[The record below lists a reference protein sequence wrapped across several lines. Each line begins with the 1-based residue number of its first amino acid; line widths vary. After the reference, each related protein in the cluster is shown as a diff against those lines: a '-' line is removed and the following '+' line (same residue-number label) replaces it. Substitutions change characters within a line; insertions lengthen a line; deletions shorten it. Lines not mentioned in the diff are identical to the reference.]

1 MADHTTRRR
10 ILAAQYAQSPM
21 DPPPKPTTKPHHRR
35 RHHHHH
41 HPVQDRTDAPP
52 SSVQNM
58 SDRFSKLYISHKK
71 LADNPPSGAKLPPH
85 PQPDPQFHQKPL
97 PPPPFLD
104 ATKSNSR
111 HERNTTDN
119 QAVVRVVDEIKKP
132 LSSEKPSVESDKVEE
147 RFEQG
152 LEVVR
157 RGFVNAGGIRKSFSR
172 PGVELHDFFSCSGV
186 RVVAVD
192 MNPYM
197 QIHAVDCARKA
208 RDSLEKFTSKTL
220 ALTLKKVRFVWFCV
234 IDI

>member
-21 DPPPKPTTKPHHRR
+21 DPRPNPPLNPTTAAAATTTTTQSKIALMPLL
-35 RHHHHH
+35 
-41 HPVQDRTDAPP
+41 PP
-52 SSVQNM
+52 
-58 SDRFSKLYISHKK
+58 
-71 LADNPPSGAKLPPH
+71 GAKLPPH

-157 RGFVNAGGIRKSFSR
+157 RGFVNEQVRSGAARLLLLRRFD
-172 PGVELHDFFSCSGV
+172 EL
-186 RVVAVD
+186 
-192 MNPYM
+192 
-197 QIHAVDCARKA
+197 IHAVDCARKA

-220 ALTLKKVRFVWFCV
+220 ALTLKKEFDGVYGAAWHCIVGSSFGSFVTHSVGGFIYFCMDQKLYILLFKTAV
-234 IDI
+234 QRAA